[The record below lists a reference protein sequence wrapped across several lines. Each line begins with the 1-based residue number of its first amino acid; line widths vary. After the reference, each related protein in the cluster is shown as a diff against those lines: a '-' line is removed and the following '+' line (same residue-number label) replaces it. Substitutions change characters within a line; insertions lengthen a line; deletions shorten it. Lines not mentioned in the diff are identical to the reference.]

1 MSVRRVMGIETEY
14 GISVPGDPAANPMIL
29 SGHVVNA
36 YASAHG
42 VRSGRASWDY
52 ADEAPLRD
60 ARGFEISRAL
70 ADPSQL
76 TDVEDPTLANVVLT
90 NGARLYVDHAHPE
103 YSSPEVTN
111 PRDAVT
117 WDRAGELIMLEAVR
131 RLQDRP
137 GLPGVNLYKNNTDGK
152 GASYGTHENYLMRRE
167 TPFADIVRHLV
178 PFFVVRQVI
187 CGSGRVGIGQDS
199 RTPGFQL
206 SQRADFFEVEVGL
219 ETTLKRPIINTR
231 DEPHAVADL
240 YRRLHVIIGDA
251 NHCDV
256 ANLLKLGMTSL
267 VLALIED
274 RAMTKDLTLAKPVA
288 TLHQISHDPT
298 LQAKVTLRDGGQM
311 TALELLWA
319 YHDAVAAYLEVR
331 GLGGDDDP
339 PTAEVMRLWGG
350 VLHRLEVDPALCAAD
365 LDWVAKLQVLEGY
378 RERDGLD
385 WSDSRL
391 RAIDIQWSDVRPE
404 KGLFNRLAARGRMTT
419 LVDPAAVEAAVT
431 TPPEDTRAW
440 FRGTCLDRFPTQIAA
455 ASWDSVIFDVP
466 GRQALQRVPMLE
478 PERGTRAHVGAIL
491 DRSPDV
497 TTLLRELDAASG

>member
-1 MSVRRVMGIETEY
+1 
-14 GISVPGDPAANPMIL
+14 
-29 SGHVVNA
+29 
-36 YASAHG
+36 
-42 VRSGRASWDY
+42 
-52 ADEAPLRD
+52 
-60 ARGFEISRAL
+60 
-70 ADPSQL
+70 
-76 TDVEDPTLANVVLT
+76 
-90 NGARLYVDHAHPE
+90 
-103 YSSPEVTN
+103 
-111 PRDAVT
+111 
-117 WDRAGELIMLEAVR
+117 
-131 RLQDRP
+131 
-137 GLPGVNLYKNNTDGK
+137 
-152 GASYGTHENYLMRRE
+152 
-167 TPFADIVRHLV
+167 
-178 PFFVVRQVI
+178 VI

-267 VLALIED
+267 VLTLIED

-288 TLHQISHDPT
+288 TLHQVSHDPT

-311 TALELLWA
+311 TALELLWE
-319 YHDAVAAYLEVR
+319 YHDAVAAYLELR

-339 PTAEVMRLWGG
+339 HTAEVMRLWGD
-350 VLHRLEVDPALCAAD
+350 VLHRLEVDPALCAAE
-365 LDWVAKLQVLEGY
+365 LDWVAKLQVLDGF

-385 WSDSRL
+385 WSDPRL
-391 RAIDIQWSDVRPE
+391 RAVDIQWSDVRPE
-404 KGLFNRLAARGRMTT
+404 KGLFRRLAARGRMTT
-419 LVDPAAVEAAVT
+419 LVDPVAVEAAVT

-478 PERGTRAHVGAIL
+478 PERGTKAHVGAIL

>member
-1 MSVRRVMGIETEY
+1 M
-14 GISVPGDPAANPMIL
+14 
-29 SGHVVNA
+29 
-36 YASAHG
+36 
-42 VRSGRASWDY
+42 
-52 ADEAPLRD
+52 
-60 ARGFEISRAL
+60 
-70 ADPSQL
+70 
-76 TDVEDPTLANVVLT
+76 VLT

-117 WDRAGELIMLEAVR
+117 WDRAGELIMLESVR
-131 RLQDRP
+131 RLQNRP

-256 ANLLKLGMTSL
+256 ANLLKLGTTSL

-288 TLHQISHDPT
+288 TLHQVSHDPT

-311 TALELLWA
+311 TALELLWE
-319 YHDAVAAYLEVR
+319 YHDAVAAYLELR
-331 GLGGDDDP
+331 GEGDDP
-339 PTAEVMRLWGG
+339 NTAEVMTLWQD
-350 VLHRLEVDPALCAAD
+350 VLTRLERDPATCAAD
-365 LDWVAKLQVLEGY
+365 LDWVAKQQVLEGY
-378 RERDGLD
+378 RDRDGLEWD
-385 WSDSRL
+385 DPRL
-391 RAIDIQWSDVRPE
+391 RAVDIQWSDVRPE
-404 KGLFNRLAARGRMTT
+404 KGLFRRLADRGRMTT

-440 FRGTCLDRFPTQIAA
+440 FRGTCLDKWPTQIAA

-478 PERGTRAHVGAIL
+478 PERGTKAHVGEIL

-497 TTLLRELDAASG
+497 ATLLRELDAAAG

>member
-231 DEPHAVADL
+231 DEPHAVADV

-288 TLHQISHDPT
+288 TLHQISHDPS

-311 TALELLWA
+311 TALELLWE

-339 PTAEVMRLWGG
+339 HTAEVMRLWGC
-350 VLHRLEVDPALCAAD
+350 VLHRLEIDPALCAAD

-378 RERDGLD
+378 RERDDLD

-404 KGLFNRLAARGRMTT
+404 KGLFHRLAARGRMTS
-419 LVDPAAVEAAVT
+419 LVDPAAVEKAVT

>member
-14 GISVPGDPAANPMIL
+14 GITVPGDPAANPMIL

-117 WDRAGELIMLEAVR
+117 WDQAGELIMLEAVR

-267 VLALIED
+267 VLTLIED

-288 TLHQISHDPT
+288 TLHQVSHDPT

-311 TALELLWA
+311 TALELLWE
-319 YHDAVAAYLEVR
+319 YHDAVAAYLELR

-339 PTAEVMRLWGG
+339 HTAEVMRLWGD
-350 VLHRLEVDPALCAAD
+350 VLHRLEVDPALCAAE
-365 LDWVAKLQVLEGY
+365 LDWVAKLQVLDGF

-385 WSDSRL
+385 WSDPRL
-391 RAIDIQWSDVRPE
+391 RAVDIQWSDVRPE
-404 KGLFNRLAARGRMTT
+404 KGLFRRLAARGRMTT
-419 LVDPAAVEAAVT
+419 LVDPVAVEAAVT

-478 PERGTRAHVGAIL
+478 PERGTKAHVGAIL

>member
-117 WDRAGELIMLEAVR
+117 WDQAGELIMLEAVR

-267 VLALIED
+267 VLTLIED

-288 TLHQISHDPT
+288 TLHQVSHDPT

-311 TALELLWA
+311 TALELLWE
-319 YHDAVAAYLEVR
+319 YHDAVAAYLELR

-339 PTAEVMRLWGG
+339 HTAEVMRLWGD
-350 VLHRLEVDPALCAAD
+350 VLHRLEVDPALCAAE
-365 LDWVAKLQVLEGY
+365 LDWVAKLQVLDGY
-378 RERDGLD
+378 RERDGLE
-385 WSDSRL
+385 WSDPRL
-391 RAIDIQWSDVRPE
+391 RAVDIQWSDVRPE
-404 KGLFNRLAARGRMTT
+404 KGLFRRLAARGRMTT
-419 LVDPAAVEAAVT
+419 LVDPVAVEAAVT

-478 PERGTRAHVGAIL
+478 PERGTKAHVGAIL

>member
-1 MSVRRVMGIETEY
+1 
-14 GISVPGDPAANPMIL
+14 
-29 SGHVVNA
+29 
-36 YASAHG
+36 
-42 VRSGRASWDY
+42 
-52 ADEAPLRD
+52 
-60 ARGFEISRAL
+60 
-70 ADPSQL
+70 
-76 TDVEDPTLANVVLT
+76 
-90 NGARLYVDHAHPE
+90 
-103 YSSPEVTN
+103 
-111 PRDAVT
+111 
-117 WDRAGELIMLEAVR
+117 
-131 RLQDRP
+131 
-137 GLPGVNLYKNNTDGK
+137 VNLYKNNTDGK

-178 PFFVVRQVI
+178 PFFVVRQVV

-256 ANLLKLGMTSL
+256 ANLLKVGTTSL

-311 TALELLWA
+311 TALELLWE
-319 YHDAVAAYLEVR
+319 YHDAVAAYLHLR
-331 GLGGDDDP
+331 GLGGEDDP
-339 PTAEVMRLWGG
+339 HTAEVMRLWGD
-350 VLHRLEVDPALCAAD
+350 VLSRLERDPARCGAE

-385 WSDSRL
+385 WNDPRL

-404 KGLFNRLAARGRMTT
+404 KGLFRRLAQRGRMTQ

-440 FRGTCLDRFPTQIAA
+440 FRGTCLDKFPTQIAA

-478 PERGTRAHVGAIL
+478 PERGTKAHVGAIL

-497 TTLLRELDAASG
+497 TTLLRELDAAAG

>member
-219 ETTLKRPIINTR
+219 ETTLKRPIINTS
-231 DEPHAVADL
+231 DEPHAVADV

-288 TLHQISHDPT
+288 TLHQISHDPS

-311 TALELLWA
+311 TALELLWE

-339 PTAEVMRLWGG
+339 HTAEVMRLWGG
-350 VLHRLEVDPALCAAD
+350 VLHRLEIDPALCAAD

-378 RERDGLD
+378 RERDDLD

-404 KGLFNRLAARGRMTT
+404 KGLFHRLAARGRMTS
-419 LVDPAAVEAAVT
+419 LVDPAAVEKAVT